1 MPGKRKQTGSTTT
14 QNDSLPD
21 DNIRES
27 LNTEVETV
35 AEALAMAI
43 DNLST
48 TKESIENNATAA
60 VTDVKEQATA
70 AVTDVK
76 AQLQEQVTATVN
88 EVKEQAVQGA
98 TKMLTDIKGS
108 IVEMASKSL
117 AETLM
122 ATVNPTGIRKDLKI
136 VISKDASNMI
146 ASIAAS
152 TPAVLDDVKNSL
164 LEIIKDNK
172 IDSSDIPHFIAI
184 IQSLYQII
192 TNLREFKLD
201 NKTKATVCAEVLK
214 YISHFLILD
223 GQIRVEKIDQALL
236 LNQLDNL
243 VDSCASLL
251 SFPSVIKVKGCPLP
265 FCV

>member
-1 MPGKRKQTGSTTT
+1 
-14 QNDSLPD
+14 
-21 DNIRES
+21 
-27 LNTEVETV
+27 
-35 AEALAMAI
+35 
-43 DNLST
+43 
-48 TKESIENNATAA
+48 
-60 VTDVKEQATA
+60 
-70 AVTDVK
+70 
-76 AQLQEQVTATVN
+76 
-88 EVKEQAVQGA
+88 
-98 TKMLTDIKGS
+98 
-108 IVEMASKSL
+108 MASKSL

-223 GQIRVEKIDQALL
+223 GQIQVEKIDQALL

-243 VDSCASLL
+243 VDSCTSLL

-265 FCV
+265 FCA

>member
-1 MPGKRKQTGSTTT
+1 MSSEP
-14 QNDSLPD
+14 NDRLPV
-21 DNIRES
+21 DNIQES

-35 AEALAMAI
+35 ANALAMAI
-43 DNLST
+43 ENIST
-48 TKESIENNATAA
+48 TKESMENTANAA
-60 VTDVKEQATA
+60 VTQVKDQATA
-70 AVTDVK
+70 VVTQVK
-76 AQLQEQVTATVN
+76 DQV
-88 EVKEQAVQGA
+88 VQDA
-98 TKMLTDIKGS
+98 TKMLEDIKGS
-108 IVEMASKSL
+108 VIEMASKSL

-122 ATVNPTGIRKDLKI
+122 ATVNPTGIPKDLKI

-201 NKTKATVCAEVLK
+201 NKSKATVCAEVLK

-243 VDSCASLL
+243 VDSCTSLL
-251 SFPSVIKVKGCPLP
+251 SFQSVIKVKGCPLP
-265 FCV
+265 FCA

>member
-1 MPGKRKQTGSTTT
+1 MSSET
-14 QNDSLPD
+14 NDCLPV
-21 DNIRES
+21 DNIQES

-35 AEALAMAI
+35 ANALAMAI
-43 DNLST
+43 ENIST
-48 TKESIENNATAA
+48 TKESMENNANAA
-60 VTDVKEQATA
+60 VTEAKEQATA
-70 AVTDVK
+70 VVT
-76 AQLQEQVTATVN
+76 
-88 EVKEQAVQGA
+88 EVKDLVVQDA
-98 TKMLTDIKGS
+98 TKMLQDIKGS
-108 IVEMASKSL
+108 VIEMASKSL

-201 NKTKATVCAEVLK
+201 NKSKATVCAEVLK

-223 GQIRVEKIDQALL
+223 GQIQVEKIDQALL

-243 VDSCASLL
+243 VDSCTSLL

-265 FCV
+265 FCA